1 MRGFRTSI
9 QGKLVALVTSAILL
23 SIVVTSVASAW
34 RETLRYSDAKRTEL
48 EGMAHAFSAGVAEP
62 LANGNRTGV
71 LRTLRA
77 VGRIPG
83 IVHAQ
88 VRDNRNLVFAELGGG
103 VSLAD
108 SNRSMFG
115 GAGDSPVGLLLGRN
129 VLVDAKIVK
138 GGEKIGTIRLFA
150 DTSDLKT
157 RLLSGLWD
165 TLVVGLV
172 ALALGSIFAV
182 RLQRGITAPI
192 KKLTEAMTGVRE
204 THDFSRTVEK
214 QTHDETGILVDS
226 FNDML
231 GQIRDRDNRISRH
244 RDHLESEVEQRTHD
258 LSVAKDEAVSA
269 NMAKSEFLATM
280 SHEIRTPMNGMLVMS
295 ELLASAELPPR
306 HQRYAKVIMR
316 SGQSLLSIIND
327 ILDFSKIESGKL
339 DLEKVNVRTSDVLDD
354 VLNLFWERASSKGVD
369 LSGVVEPD
377 VPIEFEGDPVRIN
390 QVLSNLVN
398 NALKFTE
405 TGHVFVSIA
414 RARDLN
420 QDGLRFT
427 VKDTGVGIAQDKLAT
442 VFESFS
448 QADQSTTRKYGGTGL
463 GLAICRRLVD
473 VMGGEIGVSSK
484 PGEGSEFG
492 FTLAARTLTPS
503 RSPDLSD
510 SRIYKRTVIAT
521 QGDATR
527 MSLARYFGSAGLP
540 VELVAPD
547 DLSTIRM
554 NNTDLVIAD
563 ATAIA
568 ALPPCTSSPA
578 LACPTGVVCLSQ
590 LGDTVAD
597 TLLAEERVQ
606 NMIMLPVSRAA
617 VLDLLTQVEQG
628 ALVATQN
635 TGRSGRHG
643 EELPQLEGVH
653 VLVADDSPINRE
665 VIIEALSR
673 LKVTVRT
680 VADGREALEAVRE
693 DDFDLVFMDCSM
705 PEMDGFEATRAIR
718 QLEAGRGAD
727 RMPIVALTAHIAGGH
742 ADEWRRSGMD
752 DYMTKPFTI
761 KSLAACFEKWIGDRA
776 NRPPETAVTGAPEPA
791 KGELPIIDSAIL
803 DSIGAIDSSESSELI
818 DRIFGLYEV
827 HAPEAIRQIRQQ
839 AEGGHGIA
847 LADAAHAL
855 KSLSF
860 SVGAQRVAQACGV
873 LEERARTESSE
884 DFRRDLELVDEE
896 LARALTQIATLK
908 SPADGNVAVE
918 A

>member
-1 MRGFRTSI
+1 M
-9 QGKLVALVTSAILL
+9 ALVTSAILI

-34 RETLRYSDAKRTEL
+34 RETVRYSDAKRTEL

-62 LANGNRTGV
+62 LAQGKRIGV

-88 VRDNRNLVFAELGGG
+88 VRDNKDIVFAELGGG

-108 SNRSMFG
+108 SQRTMFG
-115 GAGDSPVGLLLGRN
+115 GAGDSAIGLLLGRN
-129 VLVDAKIVK
+129 VLVDAKIVQ

-150 DTSDLKT
+150 DTSDLKA
-157 RLLSGLWD
+157 RLLDGLWD
-165 TLVVGLV
+165 TMIVGLV
-172 ALALGSIFAV
+172 ALLLGSVFAI

-192 KKLTEAMTGVRE
+192 KKLTEAMSGVRE
-204 THDFSRTVEK
+204 THDFSQQVDK

-231 GQIRDRDNRISRH
+231 RQIRARDDRISKH

-258 LSVAKDEAVSA
+258 LRLAKEDAETA
-269 NMAKSEFLATM
+269 NMAKSDFLATM

-306 HQRYAKVIMR
+306 HQRYAEVIMR

-339 DLEKVNVRTSDVLDD
+339 ELEKVNVRTSDVLDD

-369 LSGVVEPD
+369 LSGFVEPD

-405 TGHVFVSIA
+405 TGHVYVSIS
-414 RARDLN
+414 RSRDLGE
-420 QDGLRFT
+420 DGLKFS
-427 VKDTGVGIAQDKLAT
+427 VKDTGVGIAQDKLAS

-473 VMGGEIGVSSK
+473 AMDGKIGVKSCL
-484 PGEGSEFG
+484 GEGSEFG
-492 FTLAARTLTPS
+492 FTMTARTVKSAP
-503 RSPDLSD
+503 PADLSKAQVYQ
-510 SRIYKRTVIAT
+510 RAVIVT
-521 QGDATR
+521 KGTATR
-527 MSLARYFGSAGLP
+527 ISLARYFGTAGLP
-540 VELVAPD
+540 VDILTPD
-547 DLSTIRM
+547 EVSKASM
-554 NNTDLVIAD
+554 KSTDLVIAD
-563 ATAIA
+563 ASVMD
-568 ALPPCTSSPA
+568 ALGPCVSSPGV
-578 LACPTGVVCLSQ
+578 ACPSGVVCLSQ

-597 TLLAEERVQ
+597 RLLAEKQ
-606 NMIMLPVSRAA
+606 TQSTIMLPVSRAA
-617 VLDLLTQVEQG
+617 MLELIGQIEDGVPITAKLS
-628 ALVATQN
+628 
-635 TGRSGRHG
+635 GRSGTAD
-643 EELPQLEGVH
+643 EVLPQFEGTH

-673 LKVTVRT
+673 LKVTVVT
-680 VADGREALEAVRE
+680 VADGREALEAVKTSH
-693 DDFDLVFMDCSM
+693 FDLVFMDCSM

-718 QLEAGRGAD
+718 QLETDAGAERL
-727 RMPIVALTAHIAGGH
+727 PIVALTAHIAGGN
-742 ADEWRRSGMD
+742 ANEWRLSGMD

-761 KSLAACFEKWIGDRA
+761 KALAACFEKWIGERE
-776 NRPPETAVTGAPEPA
+776 NMVVEAPEDPMPVSSCA
-791 KGELPIIDSAIL
+791 DLPIIDTAIL
-803 DSIGAIDSSESSELI
+803 DSIGAMASSESAELL

-827 HAPEAIRQIRQQ
+827 HAPDTLNLLKNEALQG
-839 AEGGHGIA
+839 ACA
-847 LADAAHAL
+847 SLADAAHAL
-855 KSLSF
+855 KSLSY
-860 SVGAQRVAQACGV
+860 SVGAQRVAQACGI
-873 LEERARTESSE
+873 LEERARSE
-884 DFRRDLELVDEE
+884 DGRDVGNDVLRVEQEVGQA
-896 LARALTQIATLK
+896 LAQIATLK
-908 SPADGNVAVE
+908 SPAELPQAFE